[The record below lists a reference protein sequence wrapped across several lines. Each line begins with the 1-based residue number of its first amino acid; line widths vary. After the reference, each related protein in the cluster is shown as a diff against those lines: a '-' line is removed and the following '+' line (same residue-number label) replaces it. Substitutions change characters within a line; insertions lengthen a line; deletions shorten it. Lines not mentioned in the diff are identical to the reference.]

1 MTASACARSILP
13 FKNAR
18 RVNSPGAAETAPAA
32 KTACKTAFKTNNPP
46 WQESSTTS
54 SPVKLCGAA
63 KTVATH
69 SSRRSPSG
77 AARVTRHITELRAG
91 NRLKN
96 TVADRAGPIA
106 RNANDSDAARRRR
119 RRDCCNGLHS
129 LSLLLVRCT
138 CNTFSFCIIPRGEK
152 IVTQNVGKRRK
163 ITEKKRLLYPF
174 GDASFL
180 FLCRS
185 YSVKARY
192 ERITARF
199 QTQKTPHTQSIRSFS
214 VLKF

>member
-1 MTASACARSILP
+1 MAGKFHHIFTRKAVRCG
-13 FKNAR
+13 KNGRNALIEALAVR
-18 RVNSPGAAETAPAA
+18 RIHVSE
-32 KTACKTAFKTNNPP
+32 
-46 WQESSTTS
+46 
-54 SPVKLCGAA
+54 
-63 KTVATH
+63 
-69 SSRRSPSG
+69 
-77 AARVTRHITELRAG
+77 AARVTRHITELHAG

-96 TVADRAGPIA
+96 TVADRAGLIA

-119 RRDCCNGLHS
+119 RGDCCNGLHS

-163 ITEKKRLLYPF
+163 IIEKKRLLYPF
-174 GDASFL
+174 GDASFS

-199 QTQKTPHTQSIRSFS
+199 
-214 VLKF
+214 